1 MGWFG
6 GESKSKQSKLAL
18 EKMQHKITLNEQT
31 QKNTYDL
38 TNCEMYEVPVGTHS
52 MEKLR
57 LILLKLGHFETF
69 SGEHQHFR
77 VLK

>member
-6 GESKSKQSKLAL
+6 GKGKSKQSKQAL

-52 MEKLR
+52 MEKR
-57 LILLKLGHFETF
+57 NFRDLK
-69 SGEHQHFR
+69 
-77 VLK
+77 